1 MQSSA
6 AIAVSIIH
14 MGWCGVCK
22 HDWWPT
28 DEGLRKDFSWK
39 FTPAIVEWRA
49 GDLGEELVEVSHEQ
63 AEKIIQ
69 YFRGRWG
76 RGSRLELDGLLLTVT
91 QVPAERA
98 GPHNRDEFI
107 RSQSRDRKRRV

>member
-1 MQSSA
+1 MTSLLRSA
-6 AIAVSIIH
+6 ISRRRRLFSIS
-14 MGWCGVCK
+14 GG
-22 HDWWPT
+22 
-28 DEGLRKDFSWK
+28 G
-39 FTPAIVEWRA
+39 
-49 GDLGEELVEVSHEQ
+49 G
-63 AEKIIQ
+63 
-69 YFRGRWG
+69 G